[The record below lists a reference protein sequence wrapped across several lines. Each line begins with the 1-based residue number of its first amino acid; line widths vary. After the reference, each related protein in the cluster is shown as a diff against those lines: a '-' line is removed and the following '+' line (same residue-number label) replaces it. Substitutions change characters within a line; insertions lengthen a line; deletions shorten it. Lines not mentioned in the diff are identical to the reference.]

1 MIFQP
6 IISGG
11 STAPTA
17 PNEIKFY
24 PNPAIYDY
32 IVDRNGDDLSGTGNS
47 GTLRY
52 CMTNCAAGAVIVFSG
67 VLIDSARSGD
77 IETIKITSSLVS
89 KNCTIY
95 GNGKYITIPV
105 SSSFPI
111 APVAIYINF
120 YSLHFRDFIAHSA
133 AFGASSSFVYA
144 YGCKFYNLNTTIP
157 YYFQY
162 GIRYNCEFVDCKYL
176 YMSNSISS
184 QTNTYEKCNFINN
197 ATIYVVAQGS
207 AVIDSCYFYG
217 NTGNAICGCIQPGT
231 LIKNC
236 FSTFKLIDKCNAL
249 VYNNIIYNAI
259 IGGGAL
265 NNVYTTIYHNT
276 IVNESAASAILS
288 CPSTTTGVTI
298 NFKNNLVITPVNTF
312 LINQDTIAT
321 ITESGNIYMGLNSD
335 PKFPNSLRFTGDI
348 EQLIW
353 LKKIKQTIDGVNRDY
368 YTPKGAAL
376 QACSSIAGYE
386 TDYRGT
392 ARDATCDCGA
402 IEI

>member
-32 IVDRNGDDLSGTGNS
+32 VVDSNGDDLSGTGNA

-52 CMTNCAAGAVIVFSG
+52 CMTNCAVGAVIVFAD
-67 VLIDSARSGD
+67 VLIDSAGSGD
-77 IETIKITSSLVS
+77 IETIKITSSLVL
-89 KNCTIY
+89 KNCTVY

-111 APVAIYINF
+111 VPGSTISF
-120 YSLHFRDFIAHSA
+120 YSLHFRDFIGHSGS
-133 AFGASSSFVYA
+133 FGASASIVYT
-144 YGCKFYNLNTTIP
+144 YGCKFYNLNVTTS

-162 GIRYNCEFVDCKYL
+162 GVRYNCEFIDCKYL
-176 YMSNSISS
+176 YLSNNIGGYV
-184 QTNTYEKCNFINN
+184 NMYEKCNFINN
-197 ATIYVVAQGS
+197 NAINIVAQGS
-207 AVIDSCYFYG
+207 AVADSCYFYG
-217 NTGNAICGCIQPGT
+217 NVGRICDCLQPGT
-231 LIKNC
+231 VIKNC
-236 FSTFKLIDKCNAL
+236 FSTSQLIARCNA
-249 VYNNIIYNAI
+249 VVCNNIVYNAI

-265 NNVYTTIYHNT
+265 NNVSTTIYHNT
-276 IVNESAASAILS
+276 IVNESAAAAILS
-288 CPSTTTGVTI
+288 CPATTTGVTI
-298 NFKNNLVITPVNTF
+298 DFKNNLIIAPVNTF
-312 LINQDTIAT
+312 LINQNAIAT

-335 PKFPNSLRFTGDI
+335 TKFPNSTRYTGDV

-353 LKKIKQTIDGVNRDY
+353 LKKVKETIDGVNRDY
-368 YTPKGAAL
+368 YAPKGIAL

-386 TDYRGT
+386 SDYKGT
-392 ARDATCDCGA
+392 ARAATCDCGA